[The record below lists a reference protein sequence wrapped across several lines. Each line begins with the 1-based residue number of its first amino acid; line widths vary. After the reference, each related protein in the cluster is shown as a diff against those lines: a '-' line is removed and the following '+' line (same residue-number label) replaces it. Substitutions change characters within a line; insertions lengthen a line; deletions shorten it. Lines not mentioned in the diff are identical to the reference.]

1 MPRKTIL
8 FANSSIFRHCHNTEK
23 LLRRSHFCEPSLNSN
38 FLLFEPRK
46 DLAGNGM
53 ETNVNQYMQTNSSCD
68 WIKAF
73 DFISYLAYDWLLSKV
88 VDSSLE
94 QPWTMHYGLWVNRRN
109 IPCPVYILRDPGFV
123 GLLFF

>member
-1 MPRKTIL
+1 MPIPRFLDIATTQENFCAEAI
-8 FANSSIFRHCHNTEK
+8 FGEPSSI
-23 LLRRSHFCEPSLNSN
+23 SN

-73 DFISYLAYDWLLSKV
+73 DLISYLAYDWLLSKV
-88 VDSSLE
+88 VDSGPE
-94 QPWTMHYGLWVNRRN
+94 QP
-109 IPCPVYILRDPGFV
+109 
-123 GLLFF
+123 